1 MKRTTLGSILYDNFI
16 VSLPQLMEICL
27 IYANDNF
34 KEVVDLVNNI
44 IEMQSKYVDDIEKST
59 SFICEVSYDL
69 LFRLVHTL

>member
-1 MKRTTLGSILYDNFI
+1 MKRTTLGSILYNNFI

-59 SFICEVSYDL
+59 SFICEVS
-69 LFRLVHTL
+69 